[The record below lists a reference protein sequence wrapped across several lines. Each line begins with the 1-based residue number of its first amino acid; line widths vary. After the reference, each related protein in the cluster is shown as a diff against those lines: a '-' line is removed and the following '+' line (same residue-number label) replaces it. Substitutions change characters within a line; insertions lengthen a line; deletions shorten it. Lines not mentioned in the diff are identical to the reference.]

1 MSLHANVS
9 ESCNTICN
17 RLAVRSPKQ
26 GLESRRQAQCNCLA
40 KSVVLRDVHRQC
52 RYIISVA
59 YTERCT
65 AFVHANS
72 RPIST
77 RAANQQDYRVRVQK
91 NLVVCAPALNS
102 MRVSTRARARTH
114 RCETHYCVCVCVCVC
129 VCGCVGVWVCVYF
142 NLLSCSDRGRGTNA
156 AQASV
161 LVSRIPSTSSPVASR
176 DTARFTLSLIPADPS
191 MSRGGSDGGA
201 NSGTWAVSGRV
212 TPNRVAPLPA
222 RRARQMFFVA
232 DYDAVCAIMTTS
244 LSLSRSHGCSHF
256 PLFLFLFTL
265 HVSPPLPMYPG
276 AFLSLVGFFIS
287 FPLSPSSFLPFF
299 LFLSHPAI
307 FSLSRHRRGQTLLLP
322 QPTSSRTREDATK
335 LDLFLAASFLWYVYP

>member
-114 RCETHYCVCVCVCVC
+114 RCETHYCVCVCVCGYVGVGVC
-129 VCGCVGVWVCVYF
+129 VFQSLILFRSW
-142 NLLSCSDRGRGTNA
+142 
-156 AQASV
+156 
-161 LVSRIPSTSSPVASR
+161 SR
-176 DTARFTLSLIPADPS
+176 DECRASLRPRLAHPLYLFSCRFTRYRAFHVEPDSSRPLHVPWRERWWGKLGHVGGVRPS
-191 MSRGGSDGGA
+191 HAQSRCPFTS
-201 NSGTWAVSGRV
+201 
-212 TPNRVAPLPA
+212 PA
-222 RRARQMFFVA
+222 R
-232 DYDAVCAIMTTS
+232 
-244 LSLSRSHGCSHF
+244 
-256 PLFLFLFTL
+256 
-265 HVSPPLPMYPG
+265 
-276 AFLSLVGFFIS
+276 
-287 FPLSPSSFLPFF
+287 SSNVF
-299 LFLSHPAI
+299 
-307 FSLSRHRRGQTLLLP
+307 RRGL
-322 QPTSSRTREDATK
+322 
-335 LDLFLAASFLWYVYP
+335 